1 MGAAELR
8 DGGALPRAGADAD
21 AGVVGGRASD
31 EYGDGVFGVGA
42 KHGRD
47 FGGAEGGDY
56 GGVSAE
62 EESGL
67 MCLLRIRNGCGMV
80 MEDGEDWKRVL
91 IDSNDS
97 TIQSMDN
104 DNGVH
109 TMNNDNGVHTMN
121 NDNGVHTMII
131 QQTTND
137 NNTTNTIS
145 NNNKHPTH

>member
-1 MGAAELR
+1 
-8 DGGALPRAGADAD
+8 
-21 AGVVGGRASD
+21 
-31 EYGDGVFGVGA
+31 
-42 KHGRD
+42 
-47 FGGAEGGDY
+47 
-56 GGVSAE
+56 
-62 EESGL
+62 

-104 DNGVH
+104 A
-109 TMNNDNGVHTMN
+109 NGVHTMN

>member
-104 DNGVH
+104 A
-109 TMNNDNGVHTMN
+109 NGVHTMN